1 MTEASDGR
9 NYNMTEFWTAQSK
22 VLHTIGGI
30 NKFSP
35 EAKKIRALMRNLDV
49 LKQTRYELW
58 KATQQGTVGKAKKA
72 LKVLDPYNPQT
83 STEYINQST
92 VMVAMLLHQKVQLN
106 GETVS
111 LYDAYNQ
118 DGKLKDGVVFPEKVD
133 ENKVKIRI
141 DAVISMNHGNYDPD
155 KPINF
160 KRHLLGRALSQFR
173 TWAYQGAAERF
184 MGERYSLALGM
195 TKKGR
200 YRSYADFYSAMSDQ
214 GHSPIFSSIYLFKQ
228 LARKST
234 FGYYNTTFDSIEG
247 LSETDAANM
256 RKNMT
261 EIMAIMMLTIMA
273 LMLKAAFDDEKNS
286 KGKYV
291 AFFWI
296 NQLTRLNTDMSF
308 YVSPLQFEKLTRN
321 AMPAFTAVI
330 DVEKALR
337 HSWNYILDPQS
348 DILQSGQDKG
358 DSKALRA
365 ISKLAPGPH
374 QAVNRV
380 EAASNQIFSDK
391 PN

>member
-1 MTEASDGR
+1 MDIDSSKPIDDTISD
-9 NYNMTEFWTAQSK
+9 
-22 VLHTIGGI
+22 
-30 NKFSP
+30 
-35 EAKKIRALMRNLDV
+35 
-49 LKQTRYELW
+49 
-58 KATQQGTVGKAKKA
+58 
-72 LKVLDPYNPQT
+72 
-83 STEYINQST
+83 
-92 VMVAMLLHQKVQLN
+92 
-106 GETVS
+106 
-111 LYDAYNQ
+111 
-118 DGKLKDGVVFPEKVD
+118 
-133 ENKVKIRI
+133 
-141 DAVISMNHGNYDPD
+141 NHGNYDPD
-155 KPINF
+155 KPI
-160 KRHLLGRALSQFR
+160 KIDSRVLGRMLGLFR
-173 TWAYQGAAERF
+173 RWAFQTFYTRL
-184 MGERYSLALGM
+184 GEEKFNLQSGM
-195 TKKGR
+195 VKKGR

-374 QAVNRV
+374 QAINRV